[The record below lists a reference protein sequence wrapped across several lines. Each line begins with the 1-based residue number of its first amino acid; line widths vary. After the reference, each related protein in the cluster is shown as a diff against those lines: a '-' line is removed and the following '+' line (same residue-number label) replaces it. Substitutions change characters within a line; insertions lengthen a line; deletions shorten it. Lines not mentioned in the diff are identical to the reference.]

1 MRVTTKG
8 RVTIPQPIRRL
19 LGIRGGSEVD
29 FLEEDGRVYVV
40 RRHPAE
46 EVRESVERYV
56 GAADSGLSTDE
67 ILALT
72 RRDAE

>member
-8 RVTIPQPIRRL
+8 QVTIPQSIRRL
-19 LGIRGGSEVD
+19 LGIRAGSEID
-29 FLEEDGRVYVV
+29 FLEKDGRVYVV

-46 EVRESVERYV
+46 EARESVERYV
-56 GAADSGLSTDE
+56 RAADSGLSTDE